1 MGRSVLLWLLGVPIP
16 IDHSSRSVLALG
28 AAMATTSN
36 REAVRVPEQSV
47 ESSASAV
54 EWGAIAGGALAAIG
68 ISKFQQL
75 SGDAHRA
82 DPSLEGE
89 LRTIR

>member
-1 MGRSVLLWLLGVPIP
+1 M
-16 IDHSSRSVLALG
+16 
-28 AAMATTSN
+28 AMTSN

-54 EWGAIAGGALAAIG
+54 EWAAIAGGALAAIG

-89 LRTIR
+89 HYELLDDRWVLEVRGLRGKWLITNACPRLT